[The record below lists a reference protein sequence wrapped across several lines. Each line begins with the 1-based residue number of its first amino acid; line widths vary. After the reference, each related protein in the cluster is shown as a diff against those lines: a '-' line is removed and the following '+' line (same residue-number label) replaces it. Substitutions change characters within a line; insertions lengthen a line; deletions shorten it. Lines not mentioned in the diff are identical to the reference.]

1 MTLQEEKKLL
11 LRVVTR
17 LAAKLIGEGGFVP
30 FGAPLGP
37 GLNVKLLMPKG
48 WKENATRDEL
58 EAYWSRELKKAT
70 TEAECKTVCSGA
82 DLRVPMDNGDLAPG
96 IFIHLEQV
104 GSPAEDIVYPY
115 LKGGI
120 SEAKL
125 GTPTSVETE
134 SRVFAA
140 SQTQRLAAL
149 VHVPPRL
156 TPVILPLALLPP

>member
-1 MTLQEEKKLL
+1 MTLQEEKELL

-17 LAAKLIGEGGFVP
+17 FAAKLIGEGGFVP
-30 FGAPLGP
+30 FGATLGP
-37 GLNVKLLMPKG
+37 GRNVKLLMPKG

-58 EAYWSRELKKAT
+58 EAYWARELKRGA
-70 TEAECKTVCSGA
+70 TEAECKTVCSCT
-82 DLRVPMDNGDLAPG
+82 DVRVPMDSGDLAPG

-115 LKGGI
+115 LKDGNL
-120 SEAKL
+120 EAKL

-140 SQTQRLAAL
+140 SQT
-149 VHVPPRL
+149 
-156 TPVILPLALLPP
+156 

>member
-1 MTLQEEKKLL
+1 
-11 LRVVTR
+11 
-17 LAAKLIGEGGFVP
+17 
-30 FGAPLGP
+30 
-37 GLNVKLLMPKG
+37 MPKG

-58 EAYWSRELKKAT
+58 DAYWSRELKKAT
-70 TEAECKTVCSGA
+70 ADADCKTVCSCA
-82 DLRVPMDNGDLAPG
+82 DVRVPMDSGDLAPG

-115 LKGGI
+115 LKDGI

-140 SQTQRLAAL
+140 SQT
-149 VHVPPRL
+149 
-156 TPVILPLALLPP
+156 